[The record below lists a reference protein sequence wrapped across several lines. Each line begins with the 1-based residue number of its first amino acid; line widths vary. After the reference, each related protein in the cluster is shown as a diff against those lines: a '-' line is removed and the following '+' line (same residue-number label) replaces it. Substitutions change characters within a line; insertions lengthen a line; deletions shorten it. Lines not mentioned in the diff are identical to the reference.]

1 MYQCRPRRAIREG
14 EVDMKH
20 AFSNAHLEL
29 LALFALTSIALPML
43 DAEPRCPG
51 GIASVTP
58 RFVQGAFIVIPVRID
73 HKGPF
78 DFMVDTGTQVTV
90 VDPSLASELDLK
102 PQGAVGLVSVANYA
116 KASIAVLETLEAGSH
131 TVDKPFVLVK
141 ELEQIRAAAP
151 RIRGVL
157 GENFL
162 AHFDLLIDYRHK
174 VVCLDAT
181 QTLAGF
187 VHGEHIPLVA
197 PQHPE
202 SELPYMERLVIS
214 ARLSGAGPREILLQV
229 DSGSDGPIL
238 FPYPKGPELKRLERA
253 ALRTI
258 GANQAFAA
266 LAPQDM
272 RIGAHILSNISFV
285 TPVRFGQSLPAPE
298 EDGLLPTV
306 LFQSVFISHA
316 NRYVTFDPR

>member
-1 MYQCRPRRAIREG
+1 MRQCRPRRAIREE

-29 LALFALTSIALPML
+29 LALFTLTSINPPMIG
-43 DAEPRCPG
+43 AEARCPG
-51 GIASVTP
+51 NIASVTP
-58 RFVQGAFIVIPVRID
+58 RFVQGALIIIPVRIN
-73 HKGPF
+73 HRGPF
-78 DFMVDTGTQVTV
+78 DFMMDTGSQVTV
-90 VDPSLASELDLK
+90 IDPSLASELGLK
-102 PQGAVGLVSVANYA
+102 PQGEVGLVSATNYTHGSVA
-116 KASIAVLETLEAGSH
+116 TLESLEVDSH
-131 TVDKPFVLVK
+131 TVEKPLVIVQ
-141 ELEQIRAAAP
+141 ELGQIRAAVP

-181 QTLAGF
+181 KTLAGF
-187 VHGEHIPLVA
+187 VHGEHIPLIA

-238 FPYPKGPELKRLERA
+238 FPYPKRLELRRLERA
-253 ALRTI
+253 ALRTS

-266 LAPQDM
+266 VAPQDM
-272 RIGAHILSNISFV
+272 RIGGHIVSNISFV
-285 TPVRFGQSLPAPE
+285 TPVRLGQRLPAPE

-316 NRYVTFDPR
+316 NRYVIFELR

>member
-1 MYQCRPRRAIREG
+1 
-14 EVDMKH
+14 MKH
-20 AFSNAHLEL
+20 AFSNPHLDL
-29 LALFALTSIALPML
+29 FALFALTSIALPML
-43 DAEPRCPG
+43 DAEARCPG
-51 GIASVTP
+51 SVASVTA
-58 RFVQGAFIVIPVRID
+58 RFVQGALIIIPVRIN

-78 DFMVDTGTQVTV
+78 DFVVDTGSQVTV
-90 VDPSLASELDLK
+90 ADPSLASELDIK

-116 KASIAVLETLEAGSH
+116 KASIAVLETLEAGSQ

-141 ELEQIRAAAP
+141 DLEQIRAADP
-151 RIRGVL
+151 RIRGAL

-181 QTLAGF
+181 KTLAGF

-197 PQHPE
+197 PQQ

-238 FPYPKGPELKRLERA
+238 FPYPKRPELKRLERA
-253 ALRTI
+253 ALRTS

-266 LAPQDM
+266 LAPQDV
-272 RIGAHILSNISFV
+272 RIGAHILSKISFV

>member
-1 MYQCRPRRAIREG
+1 VLIDAAQNKMGGPVVR
-14 EVDMKH
+14 V
-20 AFSNAHLEL
+20 HLE
-29 LALFALTSIALPML
+29 
-43 DAEPRCPG
+43 G
-51 GIASVTP
+51 
-58 RFVQGAFIVIPVRID
+58 
-73 HKGPF
+73 
-78 DFMVDTGTQVTV
+78 
-90 VDPSLASELDLK
+90 
-102 PQGAVGLVSVANYA
+102 VSA
-116 KASIAVLETLEAGSH
+116 
-131 TVDKPFVLVK
+131 D
-141 ELEQIRAAAP
+141 P

-162 AHFDLLIDYRHK
+162 AHFDLLIDYAHK
-174 VVCLDAT
+174 FLCLDETGAMRES
-181 QTLAGF
+181 
-187 VHGEHIPLVA
+187 VRGERIPLVA
-197 PQHPE
+197 SQHPE

-238 FPYPKGPELKRLERA
+238 FPYPKRLELKRLERA
-253 ALRTI
+253 ALWTS
-258 GANQAFAA
+258 GGNQAFAA

-272 RIGAHILSNISFV
+272 RIGAHMLWNISFV

>member
-1 MYQCRPRRAIREG
+1 MHQCRPCRTIREE

-29 LALFALTSIALPML
+29 LALFALTSINPPLVV
-43 DAEPRCPG
+43 AEARCPG
-51 GIASVTP
+51 SLASVTP
-58 RFVQGAFIVIPVRID
+58 RFVQGALIIIPVRIN
-73 HKGPF
+73 HRGPF
-78 DFMVDTGTQVTV
+78 DFMMDTGSQVTV
-90 VDPSLASELDLK
+90 VDPSLASELGLK
-102 PQGAVGLVSVANYA
+102 PQGEGGLVSATNYTHGSVA
-116 KASIAVLETLEAGSH
+116 ILESLEVDSH
-131 TVDKPFVLVK
+131 TVEKPLAIVQ
-141 ELEQIRAAAP
+141 ELGQIRAAVP

-181 QTLAGF
+181 KTLAGF
-187 VHGEHIPLVA
+187 MHGEHVPLIA

-238 FPYPKGPELKRLERA
+238 FPYPKRLELRRLERA
-253 ALRTI
+253 ALRTS

-272 RIGAHILSNISFV
+272 QIGARILSKISFV
-285 TPVRFGQSLPAPE
+285 TPVRFGQSLP
-298 EDGLLPTV
+298 
-306 LFQSVFISHA
+306 
-316 NRYVTFDPR
+316 

>member
-1 MYQCRPRRAIREG
+1 MYQCRPRRAIREE

-20 AFSNAHLEL
+20 AVSHPHLEL
-29 LALFALTSIALPML
+29 LALFALTSIALPAL
-43 DAEPRCPG
+43 DAEARCPG

-58 RFVQGAFIVIPVRID
+58 RFVQGALIIIPVRIN

-78 DFMVDTGTQVTV
+78 DFMVDTGSQVTV
-90 VDPSLASELDLK
+90 ADPSLASELDLK

-131 TVDKPFVLVK
+131 TVDKPLVLVK
-141 ELEQIRAAAP
+141 ELEQIRAADP

-162 AHFDLLIDYRHK
+162 AHFDLLVDYRHK

-181 QTLAGF
+181 KTLAGF

-238 FPYPKGPELKRLERA
+238 FPYPKRPELKRLERA
-253 ALRTI
+253 ALRTS

-272 RIGAHILSNISFV
+272 RIGAHIL
-285 TPVRFGQSLPAPE
+285 R
-298 EDGLLPTV
+298 
-306 LFQSVFISHA
+306 ISHL
-316 NRYVTFDPR
+316 

>member
-1 MYQCRPRRAIREG
+1 
-14 EVDMKH
+14 
-20 AFSNAHLEL
+20 
-29 LALFALTSIALPML
+29 
-43 DAEPRCPG
+43 
-51 GIASVTP
+51 
-58 RFVQGAFIVIPVRID
+58 
-73 HKGPF
+73 
-78 DFMVDTGTQVTV
+78 
-90 VDPSLASELDLK
+90 
-102 PQGAVGLVSVANYA
+102 VA
-116 KASIAVLETLEAGSH
+116 
-131 TVDKPFVLVK
+131 D
-141 ELEQIRAAAP
+141 P

-238 FPYPKGPELKRLERA
+238 FPYPKRPELKRLEMA
-253 ALRTI
+253 ALRAS

-285 TPVRFGQSLPAPE
+285 TPVRFGRSLPAPE

-316 NRYVTFDPR
+316 NRYVTFDPP

>member
-1 MYQCRPRRAIREG
+1 MYQCHPRRAIREE

-20 AFSNAHLEL
+20 AFSNSHLEL

-43 DAEPRCPG
+43 DAEARCPG
-51 GIASVTP
+51 GIVSVTP
-58 RFVQGAFIVIPVRID
+58 RFVQGALVIMPVRIN

-78 DFMVDTGTQVTV
+78 DFMVDTGSQVTV
-90 VDPSLASELDLK
+90 ADPSLASELDLK
-102 PQGAVGLVSVANYA
+102 PQGAVGFVSVANYS
-116 KASIAVLETLEAGSH
+116 KASIAVLETLEAGSL

-141 ELEQIRAAAP
+141 ELSQIRAADP

-187 VHGEHIPLVA
+187 VHGAHIPLIA
-197 PQHPE
+197 PQHPG

-214 ARLSGAGPREILLQV
+214 ARLSGAGPREVLLQV

-238 FPYPKGPELKRLERA
+238 FPNPKRLELKRLEWA
-253 ALRTI
+253 ALRMSE
-258 GANQAFAA
+258 ASQAFAA

-272 RIGAHILSNISFV
+272 RIGAHTFSNISFV
-285 TPVRFGQSLPAPE
+285 TPVRFSQSLPALE

-306 LFQSVFISHA
+306 LFQRVFISHA
-316 NRYVTFDPR
+316 SRYVIFDTR

>member
-1 MYQCRPRRAIREG
+1 MYQCRPRRATREE

-20 AFSNAHLEL
+20 ALSNPHLEL
-29 LALFALTSIALPML
+29 FALFALTSIALSML
-43 DAEPRCPG
+43 DAEARCPES
-51 GIASVTP
+51 IASVTP
-58 RFVQGAFIVIPVRID
+58 RFVQGALIIIPVRIN

-78 DFMVDTGTQVTV
+78 DFMVDTGSQVTV

-141 ELEQIRAAAP
+141 GLEQIRAADP

-181 QTLAGF
+181 KTLAGF

-197 PQHPE
+197 PQQ

-214 ARLSGAGPREILLQV
+214 ARLSGAGPQEILLQV

-238 FPYPKGPELKRLERA
+238 FPYPKRPELKRLERA
-253 ALRTI
+253 ALRTS

-266 LAPQDM
+266 LAPQDL

-285 TPVRFGQSLPAPE
+285 TPVRFGQGLPAPE
-298 EDGLLPTV
+298 EDGVLPTV

>member
-1 MYQCRPRRAIREG
+1 MESRQGRFRTNNLRILSL
-14 EVDMKH
+14 
-20 AFSNAHLEL
+20 SNAQFYRDL
-29 LALFALTSIALPML
+29 LAPLSF
-43 DAEPRCPG
+43 R
-51 GIASVTP
+51 
-58 RFVQGAFIVIPVRID
+58 R
-73 HKGPF
+73 
-78 DFMVDTGTQVTV
+78 
-90 VDPSLASELDLK
+90 
-102 PQGAVGLVSVANYA
+102 
-116 KASIAVLETLEAGSH
+116 
-131 TVDKPFVLVK
+131 VDKPFVLVK
-141 ELEQIRAAAP
+141 ELEQIRVADP

-238 FPYPKGPELKRLERA
+238 FPYPKRPELKRLERA
-253 ALRTI
+253 ALRTS

-272 RIGAHILSNISFV
+272 RIGGHIVSNISFV
-285 TPVRFGQSLPAPE
+285 TPVRLGQSLPALE

-316 NRYVTFDPR
+316 NRYVTFDLR

>member
-1 MYQCRPRRAIREG
+1 
-14 EVDMKH
+14 MKH

-29 LALFALTSIALPML
+29 LALFALTSINPPMI
-43 DAEPRCPG
+43 DAEARCPG
-51 GIASVTP
+51 SIASVTP
-58 RFVQGAFIVIPVRID
+58 RFVQGALIIIPVRIN

-78 DFMVDTGTQVTV
+78 DFMLDTGSQVTV
-90 VDPSLASELDLK
+90 ADPSLASELDLK

-116 KASIAVLETLEAGSH
+116 KASIAVLETLEAGSL

-141 ELEQIRAAAP
+141 ELEQIRAADP

-197 PQHPE
+197 P
-202 SELPYMERLVIS
+202 
-214 ARLSGAGPREILLQV
+214 
-229 DSGSDGPIL
+229 
-238 FPYPKGPELKRLERA
+238 
-253 ALRTI
+253 
-258 GANQAFAA
+258 
-266 LAPQDM
+266 
-272 RIGAHILSNISFV
+272 
-285 TPVRFGQSLPAPE
+285 PAP
-298 EDGLLPTV
+298 
-306 LFQSVFISHA
+306 
-316 NRYVTFDPR
+316 